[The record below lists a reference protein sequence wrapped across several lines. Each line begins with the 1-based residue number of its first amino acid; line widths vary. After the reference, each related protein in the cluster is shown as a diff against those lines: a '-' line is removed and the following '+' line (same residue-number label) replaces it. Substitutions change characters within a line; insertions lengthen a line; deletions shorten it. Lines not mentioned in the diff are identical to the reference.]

1 MGEKMSR
8 KVVDSNA
15 MQSEALRSFLSAST
29 NNYAVLNDYAAMEA
43 YKGDTLISIFRS
55 MKIVCEFPRQIIVLK
70 TTGRICSLAGRA
82 RGLQRRMIEERQTRD
97 FPNFCRRLQAAE
109 EGDAF
114 MQRQLLE
121 SGRAADKQMD
131 RILASAP
138 ILPGA
143 IKELRQTFRAEE
155 LRAIRLD
162 QPFPDTLVEK
172 AMKFI
177 IELTFMAMSTHPSAS
192 PRVGSVDELQNT
204 FLFRHSVAT
213 FVWSLDWI
221 ARGGADNVRADRM
234 RNDVVDVIFA
244 TYATFFDGLLSKD
257 ERAQRVYQA
266 THSIL
271 SKLARVST
279 GSVPAGERTAR

>member
-1 MGEKMSR
+1 MSR

-15 MQSEALRSFLSAST
+15 MQSEALRSFLSSST
-29 NNYAVLNDYAAMEA
+29 NNCAVLNDYAAMEA

-70 TTGRICSLAGRA
+70 TTGRICSRAGRA
-82 RGLQRRMIEERQTRD
+82 QGLQRRMIEERQTRD
-97 FPNFCRRLQAAE
+97 FPNFCRRLRAAE
-109 EGDAF
+109 DGDAF
-114 MQRQLLE
+114 VQRQLLA
-121 SGRAADKQMD
+121 SGRAADTQMG

-143 IKELRQTFRAEE
+143 IKELRKTFREEE
-155 LRAIRLD
+155 LKAIRLD
-162 QPFPDTLVEK
+162 QPFPDTLIEK

-177 IELTFMAMSTHPSAS
+177 VELTFMAMSTHPSPP
-192 PRVGSVDELQNT
+192 PRVRSVDELQNT

-257 ERAQRVYQA
+257 DRAQRVYQA

-279 GSVPAGERTAR
+279 GGVPAGERAAR